1 MYTFFEQ
8 VKHQDIK
15 TDAQTQVK
23 LSTYLKFAI
32 DPQTLGLLESEFT
45 KEVLTIKA
53 SHVIPVPNKPS
64 CILGILS
71 RHRRVYWAVDLAM
84 LLGFQPLDPN
94 IRLYEVILIS
104 LQDLS
109 LALIVPDI
117 MGVVRLP
124 SNNFE
129 NDTFALPET
138 LKPYQKGYIRDES
151 KESMAYLLKVEH
163 ILQSAILHS

>member
-8 VKHQDIK
+8 AKHQDIKNIK

-23 LSTYLKFAI
+23 LNTYLKFAI
-32 DPQTLGLLESEFT
+32 NSQTLGLLESEFT

-129 NDTFALPET
+129 NDTFAKLLLPAVP
-138 LKPYQKGYIRDES
+138 LS
-151 KESMAYLLKVEH
+151 
-163 ILQSAILHS
+163 